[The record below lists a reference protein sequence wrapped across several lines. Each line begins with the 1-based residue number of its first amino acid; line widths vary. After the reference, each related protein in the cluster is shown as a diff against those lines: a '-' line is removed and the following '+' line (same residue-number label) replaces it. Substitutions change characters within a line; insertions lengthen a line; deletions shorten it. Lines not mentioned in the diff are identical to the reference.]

1 MTTPSSYRGAQD
13 YTEASRL
20 SARLI
25 VIQVV
30 FAAALVVYLMSF
42 WYLQV
47 IRSDYYRRLSDSN
60 RLRRVTLAPLRGVIS
75 DREQRPLA
83 DNRIAFNIRLN
94 RDKVADL
101 ETFLPDLSRML
112 GTDTATLR
120 QRLDRARTRPAFE
133 PVILKEDVGL
143 GEAAYIESRRLE
155 LPMLSVEV
163 ESRRHYLHGPLAAHA
178 LGYVG
183 EVSEGQLKQENDGT
197 YELGEIVGKAGIERS
212 YDPELRGG
220 RGWKQV
226 VVNSHGREIE
236 EVQEGRRPTPGRALG
251 LTLDLDLQQALD
263 TAFADESGSAVFL
276 DPDSG
281 EVLAMISRP
290 AFDPNVFATRFSQD
304 TWEGLVRDPKH
315 PLQNRVSLSKFAPG
329 SVFKIVMAIAALED
343 GIAGPRRGDVC
354 TGGWRFGERT
364 YQCWAIR
371 KGGHGYVKLREAIIH
386 SCNVYFY
393 RLGNEMGIER
403 ISRWAHLLGF
413 GQPTG
418 IDLPHEE
425 AGTVPDPEWKQRTMP
440 RDPVWHPGETI
451 SVSIGQG
458 ALEVTPLQMAVF
470 AAAVGNGGTVWRPH
484 LIRAREIR
492 EGVQDQE
499 RNDVPVRSVPLQA
512 RTLEVIKDAMWGV
525 VNDLGTG
532 ARAQIAGRDVCAKT
546 GTAQVF
552 RASRDIDADKL
563 PKDKRDHSWF
573 VGFAPRDHPQIA
585 WAVFVQN
592 GGHGGT
598 TAAPIARAVLE
609 RFFSKKDGGPGR
621 RPPEARVAS
630 ATLPR

>member
-1 MTTPSSYRGAQD
+1 MANPPSFRGAQD
-13 YTEASRL
+13 YSEASRL

-47 IRSDYYRRLSDSN
+47 IKSDYYRRLSDSN
-60 RLRRVTLAPLRGVIS
+60 RLRRVTLAPLRGVIT

-101 ETFLPDLSRML
+101 EGFLPELSRIL
-112 GTDTATLR
+112 GTDAATLR

-133 PVILKEDVGL
+133 PVILKEDVSL
-143 GEAAYIESRRLE
+143 AEAAFIESRRLE

-183 EVSEGQLKQENDGT
+183 EVSEEQIRQENDGT
-197 YELGEIVGKAGIERS
+197 YELGEIVGKAGVERS
-212 YDPELRGG
+212 YDADLRGA

-236 EVQEGRRPTPGRALG
+236 EIQEGRRPSPGRALS
-251 LTLDLDLQQALD
+251 LTIDLDLQQTLD
-263 TAFADESGSAVFL
+263 AAFADESGSAVFL

-281 EVLAMISRP
+281 AVLAMISRP

-304 TWEGLVRDPKH
+304 TWEGLVRDSKH

-329 SVFKIVMAIAALED
+329 SVFKIVMAIAALEE
-343 GIAGPRRGDVC
+343 GVAGPGRGDVC
-354 TGGWRFGERT
+354 TGGWHFGDRT

-371 KGGHGYVKLREAIIH
+371 KGGHGYVKMREAIIH

-393 RLGNEMGIER
+393 RLGHEMGIEK

-418 IDLPHEE
+418 IDLPREE
-425 AGTVPDPEWKQRTMP
+425 AGTVPDPEWKQRALP

-470 AAAVGNGGTVWRPH
+470 AATIGNGGTVWRPH
-484 LIRAREIR
+484 LIQAREIR
-492 EGVQDQE
+492 EGVQEPEHDDA
-499 RNDVPVRSVPLQA
+499 RVRTVPLQA

-525 VNDLGTG
+525 VNELGTG

-552 RASRDIDADKL
+552 KASRDIDADKL
-563 PKDKRDHSWF
+563 PKERRDHGWF

-598 TAAPIARAVLE
+598 TGAPIARAVLE
-609 RFFSKKDGGPGR
+609 RFFTKQDGGPER

-630 ATLPR
+630 AALSR